1 MDPATTPHTKGPALL
16 TYDLNQRGRTPKYEF
31 LYRCLRN
38 DIGSGRLA
46 PNQKLPAKRQFA
58 EHLGISV
65 STVETAYN
73 MLHEDGYVWVRQGS
87 GFYVSAI
94 AADRSAGSLGH
105 DESRVPRDASDTAT
119 EMTGLG
125 NATADRLTASPGNTT
140 GSLDTAVAGAPS
152 SLPARIDF
160 SANRAGLELFPS
172 DTWSRIM
179 RSVLADRDPELLETV
194 PYNGLYAL
202 RKAIADYLRG
212 LKGISTSPDN
222 IVIGAGTEY
231 LYGRLLQLFGPRCV
245 IALGDAGS
253 TKLANIAQ
261 SSGVTWD
268 FIPIDR
274 GGMQTFRL
282 VGSPANV
289 VHVSPANQ
297 FPTGN
302 VLLPE
307 RRRELLDW
315 AHSQS
320 ERYLIEDDY
329 DSELRYEGGTVA
341 PLFARD
347 DRQRTVYLNTFSKTL
362 VPSLR
367 ISYMVLPD
375 SLAKLYREQ
384 LSFYSCTVSS
394 FEQLALARFISEG
407 YFERHLNRLIGH
419 YRSVRDALMD
429 ALHRS
434 PLMKTAQV
442 RDVSV
447 GTHLILHVTTT
458 RSDGEVVAAARQ
470 VGLHL
475 RMLTDYCLAP
485 DAFNEHCVVVNF
497 ASFAQESIPAV
508 VGALERVFASEIDEA
523 S

>member
-1 MDPATTPHTKGPALL
+1 MSAVTGLLMKGSAVL

-31 LYRCLRN
+31 LYRCLRD
-38 DIGSGRLA
+38 DISSGRLA
-46 PNQKLPAKRQFA
+46 PNQKLPSKRRFAK
-58 EHLGISV
+58 HLGVSV
-65 STVETAYN
+65 STVETSYN
-73 MLHEDGYVWVRQGS
+73 MLHEGGYVWARQGS
-87 GFYVSAI
+87 GFYVSTI
-94 AADRSAGSLGH
+94 AAERSVVAGGH
-105 DESRVPRDASDTAT
+105 DDGRPSHAASGAASSDAAAI
-119 EMTGLG
+119 TG
-125 NATADRLTASPGNTT
+125 
-140 GSLDTAVAGAPS
+140 PS
-152 SLPARIDF
+152 SRIDF
-160 SANRAGLELFPS
+160 SANRAGLELFPTE
-172 DTWSRIM
+172 TWSRIM
-179 RSVLADRDPELLETV
+179 RSVLADRDPELLDTV

-202 RKAIADYLRG
+202 RRAIADHLRD
-212 LKGISTSPDN
+212 LRGISTSPDN

-274 GGMQTFRL
+274 GGMQTSHL
-282 VGSPANV
+282 IDSPANV
-289 VHVSPANQ
+289 VLVSPANQ

-307 RRRELLDW
+307 RRLQLLDW
-315 AHSQS
+315 AHSSS

-329 DSELRYEGGTVA
+329 DSELRYEGGAPA
-341 PLFARD
+341 PLFSQD

-407 YFERHLNRLIGH
+407 YFERHLHRLVVH
-419 YRSVRDALMD
+419 YRTVRDALMS
-429 ALHRS
+429 ALHQS
-434 PLMKTAQV
+434 PLMKVAQA

-447 GTHLILHVTTT
+447 GTHLILHVSTT
-458 RSDGEVVAAARQ
+458 RTDGEVVATARSA
-470 VGLHL
+470 GLHL
-475 RMLTDYCLAP
+475 RMLTDYCLSP

-497 ASFAQESIPAV
+497 ASFALESIPAV
-508 VGALERVFASEIDEA
+508 AGALEKVFAAEIAEA
-523 S
+523 SQSTPRK